1 LLTFYTIFRESSD
14 PQERK
19 KGLARQQRQVKRFAE
34 TWPGGPHRIYEPHAQ
49 VIESASQGSRREW
62 GLAVDHGIE
71 LCRRGVINA
80 FLFPEVDRDN
90 EEPVNIDSYIT
101 PGT

>member
-1 LLTFYTIFRESSD
+1 MLTFYTIFRESSD

-19 KGLARQQRQVKRFAE
+19 KGLARQQRQVRRFAE

-62 GLAVDHGIE
+62 SLRSPMVLNYPA
-71 LCRRGVINA
+71 
-80 FLFPEVDRDN
+80 EVLSMHFYSLKST
-90 EEPVNIDSYIT
+90 VKQ
-101 PGT
+101 GTR

>member
-1 LLTFYTIFRESSD
+1 VLTFYTIFRESSD

-34 TWPGGPHRIYEPHAQ
+34 TWTGGQHHIYEPHSQ

-62 GLAVDHGIE
+62 ELAVDHGIE
-71 LCRRGVINA
+71 LSKK
-80 FLFPEVDRDN
+80 ES
-90 EEPVNIDSYIT
+90 SYNVSSRT
-101 PGT
+101 TKKGG